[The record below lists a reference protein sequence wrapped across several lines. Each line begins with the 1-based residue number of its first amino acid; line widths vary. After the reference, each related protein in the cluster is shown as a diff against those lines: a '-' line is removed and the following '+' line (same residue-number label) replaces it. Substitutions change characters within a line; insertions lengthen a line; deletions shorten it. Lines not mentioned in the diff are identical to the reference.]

1 MRSDSIKRTVLMLT
15 IALLTTMAPTSAVM
29 AADDA
34 KAETKPKAPAEK
46 PAEKPALKK
55 AANPVVLI
63 STTQGDIYVELFA
76 DAAPETVANF
86 IGLAEG
92 TKEFTDPTTRKKV
105 KRPFYDGLIFHRIIK
120 NFMIQGGCPLGT
132 GTGGYKFKDEIS
144 AEALG
149 LDKLKAFDEK
159 TGAHAW
165 LMVRS
170 QRDFQRVIRQPLLE
184 KMNIKNQEEFEKR
197 KAEYNKALNAL
208 TVQNCLENMGYKF
221 DDSLKSRHPKRGYLA
236 MANSGPNTNG
246 SQFFINLIDTPWLT
260 GKHTVFGRVIKG
272 MDIVDKLG
280 AVPVNPR
287 SKPIPSVSIK
297 SIRVTKNP
305 PKPDPEPKQVVVP
318 KPKLIAPAN
327 TVKVDVK
334 GLTLYL
340 PKTWKTQET
349 TSKMRIAQYEIP
361 AVEGDKE
368 NAELIVFY
376 FGSRGAGPIDAN
388 LNRWIG
394 QFAAQ
399 ERATKASRSQSAQG
413 NYVMINITGTY
424 NKTVGPPIQR
434 KTEAKAGSRMIGVI
448 IDTSEAG
455 PFYLK
460 LSGPDKTVAASADAF
475 RAAFGGNAKT
485 EKPYELKK

>member
-1 MRSDSIKRTVLMLT
+1 MQFAPVKFTFSMLFL
-15 IALLTTMAPTSAVM
+15 ALCLSFWPSGVTG
-29 AADDA
+29 ADEESNAKPEIVVNPDA
-34 KAETKPKAPAEK
+34 AEK
-46 PAEKPALKK
+46 KK
-55 AANPVVLI
+55 ANPVVLI
-63 STTQGDIYVELFA
+63 STSLGDIYVELFA

-92 TKEFTDPTTRKKV
+92 TKEFTDPKTSKKV
-105 KRPFYDGLIFHRIIK
+105 KRPFYDGLAFHRIIK

-132 GTGGYKFKDEIS
+132 GTGGPGYQFKDELS
-144 AEALG
+144 GKALG
-149 LDKLKAFDEK
+149 LDKLKVRNVK
-159 TGAHAW
+159 TGQTHPWVGARSPQAFSQ
-165 LMVRS
+165 MVVMPLAKKMGIKS
-170 QRDFQRVIRQPLLE
+170 QA
-184 KMNIKNQEEFEKR
+184 EFEKR
-197 KAEYNKALNAL
+197 KDEFDKELNAL
-208 TVQNCLENMGYKF
+208 TLQGLLKIRGYQF

-287 SKPIPSVSIK
+287 SKPIPPVSIK
-297 SIRVTKNP
+297 SIRVAKNP
-305 PKPDPEPKQVVVP
+305 PKANPEPKQVLVP
-318 KPKLIAPAN
+318 KPKHVVPPN

-349 TSKMRIAQYEIP
+349 TSNMRIAQYEIP

-368 NAELIVFY
+368 NAELLVYY

-394 QFAAQ
+394 QFGAQ
-399 ERATKASRSQSAQG
+399 ERTAKASRSQSAQG

-424 NKTVGPPIQR
+424 NKTVGPPVQR

-460 LSGPDKTVAASADAF
+460 LSGPDKTVAASADAL

-485 EKPYELKK
+485 EKPYEIK